1 MYVCMYVNAALGFKI
16 GARTREM
23 HAQIYSYIHTNI
35 GWRNSL
41 RLAEREGGR
50 PNPDTLALCSE
61 ASKQRTW
68 QFNGKGW

>member
-1 MYVCMYVNAALGFKI
+1 MYACMFIYAALGFEI
-16 GARTREM
+16 GAYTREM
-23 HAQIYSYIHTNI
+23 HTYIHTYI

-41 RLAEREGGR
+41 RSAEREGGR